1 MKVSTVAILL
11 TATLQSSAEECGY
24 GGCTEYSTYETTTP
38 VVTYY
43 TTTYQSV
50 CTTPIVY
57 KPTKVKTITVTSTYT
72 KPGETKKYTS
82 YITDTTTETLPA
94 STLTEKT
101 TYSTEVTDTKSTTI
115 YKTDTV
121 TDTIV
126 ITSNNTITVP
136 TTKKYTI
143 PVPTTVAVPTT
154 EYDTEYVPIPTIYV
168 SSKTV
173 TESGTTY
180 VPKFT
185 ITETTTRV
193 ETSRVT
199 TEVPIPTT
207 VLQFSTITA
216 NGTTEVL
223 TYTQELTRTIIP
235 PAETV
240 EVTRISTVRED
251 GTTSLVTMV
260 DTTTLP
266 GQTIQIPG
274 QTVQVPGTTVVEVPP
289 EETVEFTAF
298 FPTTVY
304 VTMTAPPSTIT
315 VAPPPPASTCNGT
328 GFFPENNDAC
338 GGDDCYIDFDLP
350 AAVHWDLL
358 PDSPILSTSLT
369 FRNTVASQT
378 CITTICNSAAFTSF
392 YTRSLVSC
400 ARPPC
405 PSNYLDCDCN
415 IMVGPLVLPNGETTS
430 VLQDGSSGWN
440 LNLGMIATG
449 YNLPSCAGGN
459 PQCVTSTVAS
469 NTRSLVY
476 TDDVITLAPTGTYAN
491 GSYAVATEYILPQLP
506 AYFRPNDPFG
516 NCQTAIFPNAGNEGQ
531 ARMLRP
537 KLARRGLEKRAD
549 AASYTWPGTP
559 NLRRDLTSDAAQ
571 SQVQGTDSPAP
582 AEAPTTIA
590 GPTITQPAVTITQPA
605 SPESPAPQQPTPTS
619 ANQPTA
625 PSQTTGGGGQAGT
638 SPPNKGSTQVIVI
651 PPGQSGNTGSEA
663 SPVTQIGSQAPDGQ
677 TNAPS
682 GGGGVIITETIS
694 SDGSAVVVTR
704 TQPVA
709 GGSAGGAGETSVY
722 TSTFIEGGTTII
734 STDLAGAPGGI
745 TRTIVSSGS
754 TRVTTGTTVLP
765 AGSDGGGGS
774 SLSSDQTTGT
784 ASTTTGTAVTTGPDG
799 RATAYVTLFYSMVNG
814 SAAVPIQTGA
824 ASGSG
829 VSSML
834 MALLMCLMAFVAL

>member
-1 MKVSTVAILL
+1 M
-11 TATLQSSAEECGY
+11 
-24 GGCTEYSTYETTTP
+24 
-38 VVTYY
+38 
-43 TTTYQSV
+43 
-50 CTTPIVY
+50 
-57 KPTKVKTITVTSTYT
+57 
-72 KPGETKKYTS
+72 
-82 YITDTTTETLPA
+82 
-94 STLTEKT
+94 TEKT

-430 VLQDGSSGWN
+430 V
-440 LNLGMIATG
+440 
-449 YNLPSCAGGN
+449 
-459 PQCVTSTVAS
+459 
-469 NTRSLVY
+469 
-476 TDDVITLAPTGTYAN
+476 
-491 GSYAVATEYILPQLP
+491 
-506 AYFRPNDPFG
+506 
-516 NCQTAIFPNAGNEGQ
+516 
-531 ARMLRP
+531 
-537 KLARRGLEKRAD
+537 
-549 AASYTWPGTP
+549 
-559 NLRRDLTSDAAQ
+559 
-571 SQVQGTDSPAP
+571 
-582 AEAPTTIA
+582 
-590 GPTITQPAVTITQPA
+590 
-605 SPESPAPQQPTPTS
+605 
-619 ANQPTA
+619 
-625 PSQTTGGGGQAGT
+625 
-638 SPPNKGSTQVIVI
+638 
-651 PPGQSGNTGSEA
+651 
-663 SPVTQIGSQAPDGQ
+663 
-677 TNAPS
+677 
-682 GGGGVIITETIS
+682 
-694 SDGSAVVVTR
+694 
-704 TQPVA
+704 
-709 GGSAGGAGETSVY
+709 
-722 TSTFIEGGTTII
+722 
-734 STDLAGAPGGI
+734 
-745 TRTIVSSGS
+745 
-754 TRVTTGTTVLP
+754 
-765 AGSDGGGGS
+765 
-774 SLSSDQTTGT
+774 
-784 ASTTTGTAVTTGPDG
+784 
-799 RATAYVTLFYSMVNG
+799 
-814 SAAVPIQTGA
+814 
-824 ASGSG
+824 
-829 VSSML
+829 
-834 MALLMCLMAFVAL
+834 